1 MINLIPNKEK
11 KEMVKSFYFRL
22 LVLFLVIAS
31 VSLLIAFVAILPSY
45 FLSSAKNRIVN
56 EKLEIQK
63 KEPMS
68 LPQEETLAVIKDLNN
83 KLTLIEKAEDNKF
96 TISQKVVNA
105 IIIKKMSNIKITD
118 ISYQNDSAS
127 AKSSQKISIQGTAPS
142 REVLLLFRQALQDDV
157 AFKSVDLPISN
168 FVKGSNIQF
177 YLSLIPS

>member
-105 IIIKKMSNIKITD
+105 IIISRGKRV
-118 ISYQNDSAS
+118 AGR
-127 AKSSQKISIQGTAPS
+127 SIET
-142 REVLLLFRQALQDDV
+142 
-157 AFKSVDLPISN
+157 
-168 FVKGSNIQF
+168 
-177 YLSLIPS
+177 